1 MLTGARCEKCNHALP
16 LKGEV
21 GDFRLPPEAIPC
33 PGCGHRCATI
43 LPYRVGWMEALL
55 WKVYAL
61 LSVPLSVWIALTG
74 DWEPVWRIA
83 IVILGPLVG
92 GGLGGFLLGKITAF
106 PVTLIRDARKRSRA

>member
-21 GDFRLPPEAIPC
+21 GDFRMPPDAVPC
-33 PGCGHRCATI
+33 PGCGHQCATI

-61 LSVPLSVWIALTG
+61 LSVPLSVWVAVTG
-74 DWEPVWRIA
+74 GYGLAGTVL
-83 IVILGPLVG
+83 VLVGGPLVA
-92 GGLGGFLLGKITAF
+92 GGLGGFLLSRITAF
-106 PVTLIRDARKRSRA
+106 PVTLLRDARRRSRA